1 VQTAAYNLPND
12 DRVVQQKGSKRVM
25 IKNVQEAKFESVLV
39 PIAKRTLAKAAQGD
53 VKFDPFFTHILA
65 HELMHGLGPHQIT
78 VQGRTTTPREEIKE
92 LYGAIEEAKADVTG
106 LFALQ
111 YMMDHAKEMGLG
123 GVLPAGDAAERQ
135 LYTTFLASAFRS
147 LRFGLNDAHG
157 KGMAV
162 QFNYLSDHGGFV
174 QSSDGTFAVDLKK
187 IKQAVTDLDHI
198 LLTIEAEGDYAG
210 AKKLLDEMGVVR
222 PNLKKVLDGMQDI
235 PTDIEPIF
243 VTANELAPQS

>member
-1 VQTAAYNLPND
+1 MLVLSPRRDQDGVSFGVGSVSDGTGARMAQSSLRPDEFAVRGAPD
-12 DRVVQQKGSKRVM
+12 DNRLRYMDVVKRRVLAGGFFNYYLTPKLRLTNTLSYGS
-25 IKNVQEAKFESVLV
+25 
-39 PIAKRTLAKAAQGD
+39 
-53 VKFDPFFTHILA
+53 
-65 HELMHGLGPHQIT
+65 
-78 VQGRTTTPREEIKE
+78 GREHD
-92 LYGAIEEAKADVTG
+92 GARLHT
-106 LFALQ
+106 ALQ

-187 IKQAVTDLDHI
+187 IKQAVTDLDHV